1 MMDINLFCRPYDV
14 KKVLLV
20 VLIVLSMIS
29 IITVILSFGFIKVA
43 ERQSDST
50 CKNFLQPVASC
61 QDFNFFL
68 STLDTKVLVTIGRG
82 KDGTRLADTEV
93 LDLVNPNLKC
103 QNLPPFPRGKYG
115 ATGALVNKDYAIV
128 CGGYENNECHT
139 IDKIQIKSLPPLTT
153 IRQYAASV
161 AVNGSLWVFG
171 GEASFGDYL
180 KSAEIVN
187 IDQRNSSNK
196 GM

>member
-1 MMDINLFCRPYDV
+1 MDINLLCRPYDV

-20 VLIVLSMIS
+20 VLISLSMIS

-50 CKNFLQPVASC
+50 CKNFLQSVASC

-68 STLDTKVLVTIGRG
+68 SILDTKVLVTTGLG
-82 KDGTRLADTEV
+82 EGSEELADTEV

-128 CGGYENNECHT
+128 CGGNKHGDECHT
-139 IDKIQIKSLPPLTT
+139 IDKNQIRPLQNLTNA
-153 IRQYAASV
+153 RYSAASV

-171 GEASFGDYL
+171 GYGNGYL
-180 KSAEIVN
+180 ESAEIVN
-187 IDQRNSSNK
+187 IHQRNSSNK
-196 GM
+196 GT

>member
-1 MMDINLFCRPYDV
+1 MQRSNLNQ
-14 KKVLLV
+14 LV
-20 VLIVLSMIS
+20 R
-29 IITVILSFGFIKVA
+29 T
-43 ERQSDST
+43 
-50 CKNFLQPVASC
+50 FLQTVASC

-68 STLDTKVLVTIGRG
+68 SIQDTKVLVTTGSDKG
-82 KDGTRLADTEV
+82 GRLADTEV

-128 CGGYENNECHT
+128 CGGRRNNECHT

-153 IRQYAASV
+153 ERQFAASV

-171 GEASFGDYL
+171 GMASSGRYL

-187 IDQRNSSNK
+187 NHQRNSSNK
-196 GM
+196 GT